1 MYAVQVLSIV
11 YHIYCV
17 PIKNVNADAVL
28 IACLGKA
35 VGEGGKKEGQD
46 GERHGVK
53 LIFHSY
59 QPLLLL

>member
-1 MYAVQVLSIV
+1 MKPAVGPHAKPVFLGVILGF
-11 YHIYCV
+11 H
-17 PIKNVNADAVL
+17 ADAVV

-59 QPLLLL
+59 LPLLLL